1 MFPVRRLT
9 LSFQFA
15 QVLDPCWSS
24 QPPWTATQESSIHWP
39 SSSLVKRPHKVLA
52 IRHRRQLY
60 LVGLLLSPIVQT
72 LTPWGWKWSMLQVKR
87 AHLAAALSCTRRGN
101 SGRGGA
107 GVTWCEPSQ
116 SARTGSQ
123 QHNKTWLNVAG
134 EILAVCAATTSSYVK
149 KKIFKKCASVR
160 LLYPLRN
167 MQMRSCVFFSL
178 AFAITFSKYI
188 DIFLSINK
196 KIK

>member
-1 MFPVRRLT
+1 MN
-9 LSFQFA
+9 
-15 QVLDPCWSS
+15 CK
-24 QPPWTATQESSIHWP
+24 QESSIHWP

-107 GVTWCEPSQ
+107 AITWCEPSQ

-134 EILAVCAATTSSYVK
+134 DILAVCAASTSSYVK
-149 KKIFKKCASVR
+149 NKIQMCVCTSSI
-160 LLYPLRN
+160 PLSEHAN
-167 MQMRSCVFFSL
+167 AIMCFFSL
-178 AFAITFSKYI
+178 AFAITFSNYI
-188 DIFLSINK
+188 YIFLMR
-196 KIK
+196 